1 MEGPLMSED
10 LLLRLAAWVFKKT
23 GGQTL
28 LSVSLLLS
36 ILGCLVFGL
45 AGIVQGLEVLFL
57 GFIAVGGVLAGWWM
71 ARTPLSDRWAWFL
84 LSGMGVILVV
94 FHTGHLA
101 QPVIAVLRTGIGLV
115 RPGWPWQIDWTPLFL
130 SLAVVWRQTTLVFV
144 HLGTWVAG
152 AASGQVKYNP
162 VIVTL
167 VWGLA
172 IWEIGVWSGWA
183 VRRWRRPLLAALP
196 GGGLL
201 AANLNY
207 TGGNIGFLVI
217 LLGAAL
223 LLTAHE
229 RHTQREQTWQSKGID
244 YSEDIRLELYMTAGF
259 LCLGILSIAALT
271 PSLSI
276 QPIARA
282 AYQVMQRPNQ
292 LARGITESLGVK
304 PGQRVTTFPASI
316 FSASL
321 PRSHL
326 IGSGPELSR
335 EIVMYIRVP
344 DSPDLIP
351 GNPDAPVL
359 PLYWASL
366 TYDVYT
372 GHGWASSVT
381 SSKTYQAGQPVRLES
396 LPGYLTIQASVQGV
410 KDLGGY
416 LYSPGPLVTIDRDY
430 QVAWRQPPPG
440 PEGSAIISGTLAQEA
455 GDALGA
461 KMSDNQYTVEAMI
474 PAAGSEELRSSD
486 ENYPAWIAERYL
498 KLPSTIPERV
508 LALAHQLT
516 DAVLT
521 PYDRAMAIESY
532 LRTYPY
538 TLDLPEPPKDQD
550 VADYFLFNLKRGYCD
565 YYATAMVVLARASG
579 LPARLAIGYAR
590 GTYDAANSR
599 FVITAADAHSWPEI
613 YFPGYGWIPFEPTSG
628 QAITVRPNNA
638 INSDTEKSIE
648 SPGGLNPPG
657 LATAFYRWNFWPVLL
672 VGFLIASPFLWWQ
685 VEDWRLS
692 RLPPSR
698 AFSALYRQLRRNG
711 ARLSLSVRKSETPH
725 EYAAN
730 LGKQINNLANGNRW
744 EHFLSPAEQEIQS
757 IVHLYALTIYA
768 PVSPNDQD
776 QEGALQIWRYLRWRL
791 RLAVLLQVIKNLG
804 QRRNLLGK

>member
-1 MEGPLMSED
+1 MIED
-10 LLLRLAAWVFKKT
+10 LLIRLVRWVLKKT

-36 ILGCLVFGL
+36 ILGCLVLGL
-45 AGIVQGLEVLFL
+45 AGIVQGFEVFFL
-57 GFIAVGGVLAGWWM
+57 GFIALGGVLAGWWL

-84 LSGMGVILVV
+84 LSGLGVILVV

-101 QPVIAVLRTGIGLV
+101 QPVIAVLMSGIGLV
-115 RPGWPWQIDWTPLFL
+115 RPAWPWQIDWTPMFS
-130 SLAVVWRQTTLVFV
+130 SLTVVWRQTNLVFV

-152 AASGQVKYNP
+152 AANRQAEYDP

-172 IWEIGVWSGWA
+172 IWGIGVWSGWT

-207 TGGNIGFLVI
+207 TRGNIGFLVL

-229 RHTQREQTWQSKGID
+229 GHIQREQAWQSRGID
-244 YSEDIRLELYMTAGF
+244 YSEDIRLELYMTAAF
-259 LCLGILSIAALT
+259 LCLGILSIAALM

-292 LARGITESLGVK
+292 LARGIPESLGVK
-304 PGQRVTTFPASI
+304 PGQRVTTFPVSI
-316 FSASL
+316 YSASL

-335 EIVMYIRVP
+335 EIVMYIRVS

-351 GNPDAPVL
+351 GNPDVPVL

-372 GHGWASSVT
+372 GHGWASSMT
-381 SSKTYQAGQPVRLES
+381 SSKSYQARQPVRLES

-416 LYSPGPLVTIDRDY
+416 LYSPGPLITIDRDY

-440 PEGSAIISGTLAQEA
+440 PEGSAIISGTLAQET

-461 KMSDNQYTVEAMI
+461 KVSDNQYTVEAMI
-474 PAAGSEELRSSD
+474 PAAGSDELRSAG

-516 DAVLT
+516 DAVHT
-521 PYDRAMAIESY
+521 PYDRATAIETY

-550 VADYFLFNLKRGYCD
+550 IADYFLFNLKRGYCD

-590 GTYDAANSR
+590 GNYEAANSR

-638 INSDTEKSIE
+638 INPDMGKNIVN
-648 SPGGLNPPG
+648 PGGLYPSG
-657 LATAFYRWNFWPVLL
+657 LGTASRREVFWPLLL
-672 VGFLIASPFLWWQ
+672 VGFLITSACLWWL
-685 VEDWRLS
+685 VDDWRLS

-698 AFSALYRQLRRNG
+698 AFSAFYRQLRRHG
-711 ARLSLSVRKSETPH
+711 ARLSLSMRKSETPN
-725 EYAAN
+725 EYAAK
-730 LGKQINNLANGNRW
+730 LGNQVSRFGNGNRW
-744 EHFLSPAEQEIQS
+744 EHFLSPAEQEIQA

-768 PVSPNDQD
+768 PVAPNDQD
-776 QEGALQIWRYLRWRL
+776 REKALQIWRFLRWRL
-791 RLAVLLQVIKNLG
+791 RLVVLLQVINNLV